1 MIASANHVSIETQTD
16 SNEIPQNNDDIQ
28 SIRSVLI
35 SNTRIMS
42 MKKKLYNI
50 YFRLRIVCSNNLMLL
65 FIIAAAVIGISLGFV
80 LRQFEFSPESI
91 SYFGFPGELY
101 VRALRFV
108 TLPLF
113 FCNLITGMSGLVYR
127 TKKITLL
134 TFAFYCFSL
143 VSSLLIGFL
152 LVLTIKPGLFK

>member
-35 SNTRIMS
+35 CNTRIMS

-50 YFRLRIVCSNNLMLL
+50 YFRLSIVCSNNLMLL
-65 FIIAAAVIGISLGFV
+65 FIIAAAVIGISLGCV

>member
-35 SNTRIMS
+35 CNTRIMS

-65 FIIAAAVIGISLGFV
+65 FIIAAAVIGISLGCV